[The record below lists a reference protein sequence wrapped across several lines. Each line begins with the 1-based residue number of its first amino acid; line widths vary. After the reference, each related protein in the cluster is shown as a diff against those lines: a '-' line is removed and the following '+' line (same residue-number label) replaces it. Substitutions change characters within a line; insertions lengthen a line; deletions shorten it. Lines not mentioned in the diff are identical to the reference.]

1 MWFICI
7 MGSDNCNH
15 ENTGVLN
22 KQRSLDYIISATK
35 WEAVQKMYY
44 SPFFRFIV
52 PGFQLKK

>member
-44 SPFFRFIV
+44 SPFF
-52 PGFQLKK
+52 GL